1 MSVVLASLSRQLS
14 RERPSE
20 ICDSGTG
27 SRRLPGI
34 HGNRTRSDSW
44 LGNLKRSAILR
55 KCPLRQPGRLLGPL
69 YFWMRV
75 RLLGPGQI
83 TQGPR
88 PAEEALGHTMDCQV
102 FTAMAITEIGTGGVL
117 TVVGMLVV
125 FATLSVLGI
134 VIALLSRWL
143 KAGQQ
148 PAGRIAAGVD
158 PRIIAVLTAAAAA
171 AVTRPVRLTQIKLV
185 DDPAPATK
193 A

>member
-1 MSVVLASLSRQLS
+1 
-14 RERPSE
+14 
-20 ICDSGTG
+20 
-27 SRRLPGI
+27 
-34 HGNRTRSDSW
+34 
-44 LGNLKRSAILR
+44 
-55 KCPLRQPGRLLGPL
+55 
-69 YFWMRV
+69 
-75 RLLGPGQI
+75 
-83 TQGPR
+83 
-88 PAEEALGHTMDCQV
+88 
-102 FTAMAITEIGTGGVL
+102 MAITEIGTGGVL